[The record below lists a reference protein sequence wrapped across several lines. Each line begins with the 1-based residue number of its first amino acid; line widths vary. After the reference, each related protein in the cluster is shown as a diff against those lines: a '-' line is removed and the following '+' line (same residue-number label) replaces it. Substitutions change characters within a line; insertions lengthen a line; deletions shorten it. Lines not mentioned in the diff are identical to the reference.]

1 MGKLLFVN
9 TNRVNGIVGLA
20 ASLIFAGLGAAA
32 TFTESYL
39 GLIGVALG
47 LLLGKFCLKTATQRS
62 ELYELGYISKSIF
75 GSQSGRYADLESIT
89 RGAVR
94 TNGVVTTRVHLVAQS
109 GERLIVGREAL
120 GKGDTDSQLLM
131 DHACGS
137 LAETWAKNLE
147 RNTEVIWLQ
156 KGSSPLLKI
165 RKEGVLVEGAT
176 GADGLIPLSQ
186 MRLQPRQVG
195 LSVDILN
202 GDRKVMT
209 VNSGEPNYHVGLA
222 LIAMIIEK
230 QTQSFAAGAR
240 G

>member
-9 TNRVNGIVGLA
+9 TNRVNGIVGLI
-20 ASLIFAGLGAAA
+20 ASLIFAGVGAAA
-32 TFTESYL
+32 TFTGSYL

-47 LLLGKFCLKTATQRS
+47 LLLGKFCLKTATQRA
-62 ELYELGYISKSIF
+62 ELYEQGFVSKSMF
-75 GSQSGRYADLESIT
+75 ESQSGRYADLESII
-89 RGAVR
+89 RGAIR
-94 TNGVVTTRVHLVAQS
+94 TNGVVTTRIHLVARS
-109 GERLIVGREAL
+109 GAQLMISSEAL
-120 GKGDTDSQLLM
+120 GKGDKDSKLLM
-131 DHACGS
+131 DHACRS

-147 RNTEVIWLQ
+147 RNTEVIWLK
-156 KGSSPLLKI
+156 KGASPLLKI

-186 MRLQPRQVG
+186 MRVEPRQVG

-222 LIAMIIEK
+222 LIAMILEK

-240 G
+240 S

>member
-9 TNRVNGIVGLA
+9 TNRVNGIVGLV
-20 ASLIFAGLGAAA
+20 ASLIFVVLGAYSAL
-32 TFTESYL
+32 TGTYL

-47 LLLGKFCLKTATQRS
+47 LLFGKFCLKTATQRS
-62 ELYELGYISKSIF
+62 ELYELGFVSKSMF
-75 GSQSGRYADLESIT
+75 ESQSGRYADLKSIT
-89 RGAVR
+89 RSAIR
-94 TNGVVTTRVHLVAQS
+94 TNGVVTTRVYLVAQS
-109 GERLIVGREAL
+109 REPLIISSEAL
-120 GKGDTDSQLLM
+120 GKGDKDSQLLM
-131 DHACGS
+131 DYACRS

-186 MRLQPRQVG
+186 MRLQPIPLG
-195 LSVDILN
+195 LNVDVLN

-209 VNSGEPNYHVGLA
+209 VNSGEANYYVGLA
-222 LIAMIIEK
+222 LIAMILEK
-230 QTQSFAAGAR
+230 QTQSFAATTR

>member
-9 TNRVNGIVGLA
+9 TNRVNGIVGLV
-20 ASLIFAGLGAAA
+20 ASLIFVVLGAYSAL
-32 TFTESYL
+32 TGTYL

-47 LLLGKFCLKTATQRS
+47 LLFGKFCLKTATQRS
-62 ELYELGYISKSIF
+62 ELYEQGFISKGIF
-75 GSQSGRYADLESIT
+75 GSQSGRYADLKSIT

-109 GERLIVGREAL
+109 GERLIVSREAL
-120 GKGDTDSQLLM
+120 GKGDQESQLLM
-131 DHACGS
+131 DRACRG

-147 RNTEVIWLQ
+147 RNMEVVWLT
-156 KGSSPLLKI
+156 KGSSPFLKI
-165 RKEGVLVEGAT
+165 RKEGVLVEGAS
-176 GADGLIPLSQ
+176 GADGLIPLGQ
-186 MRLQPRQVG
+186 MRMQPRQVG
-195 LSVDILN
+195 LGVDVLN

-209 VNSGEPNYHVGLA
+209 VNSGEPNYYVGLA
-222 LIAMIIEK
+222 LIAMILEK